1 MDFVRMWWP
10 ILLAGAV
17 ILVFLVRA
25 LRRSGTNL
33 SRFELFSRHNE
44 DGTYALATLAVLFL
58 LVLGG
63 TLTQRRAQLSL
74 DDSKAESAL
83 RVENLETKTRDRS
96 IELSQLRTKVE
107 SLETA
112 LEEAEE
118 QRDMQVLYGQIFDGR
133 SRESIEGAVISI
145 SRHDPTRKER
155 VRLIAD
161 QVQTDRSGR
170 FEIHVPS
177 LGPRGTLRAEVS
189 AEGYS
194 VERRWI
200 DSVEDGQ
207 RLEIYLSHR

>member
-1 MDFVRMWWP
+1 MDFARMWWP
-10 ILLAGAV
+10 ILLAAAT
-17 ILVFLVRA
+17 ILVFLFRA
-25 LRRSGTNL
+25 LRRSGTSL
-33 SRFELFSRHNE
+33 TRLQLFSRHNE
-44 DGTYALATLAVLFL
+44 DGAYALGTLALLFL

-63 TLTQRRAQLSL
+63 TLTQRRAQLLL
-74 DDSKAESAL
+74 DESSFESTHRIEQL
-83 RVENLETKTRDRS
+83 QTKTRDRS

-118 QRDMQVLYGQIFDGR
+118 LRDMQVLYGQIFDGR
-133 SRESIEGAVISI
+133 SHESIEGAVISI

-161 QVQTDRSGR
+161 QIETDQSGR
-170 FEIHVPS
+170 FRIDVPT